1 MEGDGALRLRLR
13 ELRRRETELE
23 EALFKLRGERRRAED
38 EWDRRTARWNKKKQK
53 ILKIK
58 LLGIF
63 GFFLPGC
70 WRTGG
75 GRKRIFHSKR
85 ALKMNWSA
93 RRSRKRKRRNQIS
106 EKM

>member
-53 ILKIK
+53 ICKIE

-63 GFFLPGC
+63 CFFC
-70 WRTGG
+70 QVVGG
-75 GRKRIFHSKR
+75 QEEAGRGYFTQRE
-85 ALKMNWSA
+85 L
-93 RRSRKRKRRNQIS
+93 
-106 EKM
+106 